1 MKVTLRMGVEMMEKI
16 IAEFF
21 KEMER
26 IGRSQCTI
34 AGYKNDIS
42 QFEKYCGD
50 RLTTETFRLLAR
62 DFLAAH
68 SNQSPRTV
76 RRKYA
81 ALRSLAKFGNLNF
94 DNIGLPKIPKRLPKS
109 LRQHEI
115 EKLFALLRKDRK
127 SHNYLRDLAIFELL
141 YCGLRNAELRRLTHE
156 SFDFPAKIVKV
167 IGKGD
172 KEVIYNLSD
181 AAVDAT
187 KEYIERRRTQQLFNL
202 TGGGL
207 IFMVANRSQRYI
219 GKRITPH
226 TLRHSMAM
234 HVLLAGA
241 DIRMVQKMLNH
252 SSIATTQIY
261 TEAYDDVVAKAFN
274 TCHPHN

>member
-1 MKVTLRMGVEMMEKI
+1 MKKI

-26 IGRSQCTI
+26 IGRSECTI
-34 AGYKNDIS
+34 TGYKNDIS
-42 QFEKYCGD
+42 QFEKFCGE
-50 RLTTETFRLLAR
+50 RLTTETFRLLVR
-62 DFLAAH
+62 EFLAAY
-68 SNQSPRTV
+68 SSQSPRTM
-76 RRKYA
+76 RRKCA
-81 ALRSLAKFGNLNF
+81 ALRSLANFGNLSF
-94 DNIGLPKIPKRLPKS
+94 ENIRLPKIPKRLPKS

-115 EKLFALLRKDRK
+115 EKLFVLLRKDRK
-127 SHNYLRDLAIFELL
+127 SAYHLRDLAIFELL
-141 YCGLRNAELRRLTHE
+141 YCGLRNAELRRLTRD
-156 SFDFPAKIVKV
+156 SFDFAAQIVKV

-181 AAVDAT
+181 AA
-187 KEYIERRRTQQLFNL
+187 IEAIKKYFNHIKNQQPFNL
-202 TGGGL
+202 SSGGL
-207 IFMVANRSQRYI
+207 IYVIANRSQKYL

-241 DIRMVQKMLNH
+241 DIRLVQKMLNH

-261 TEAYDDVVAKAFN
+261 TEAYDDVVASAFQS
-274 TCHPHN
+274 CHPHN

>member
-1 MKVTLRMGVEMMEKI
+1 MKKI

-26 IGRSQCTI
+26 IGRSECTV

-42 QFEKYCGD
+42 QFEKFCGE
-50 RLTTETFRLLAR
+50 RLTTETFRLLVR
-62 DFLAAH
+62 EFLAAY
-68 SNQSPRTV
+68 SSQSPRTV
-76 RRKYA
+76 RRKCA
-81 ALRSLAKFGNLNF
+81 ALRSLANFGNMGF
-94 DNIGLPKIPKRLPKS
+94 ENICLPKIPKRLPKS

-115 EKLFALLRKDRK
+115 EKLFGLLRKDRK
-127 SHNYLRDLAIFELL
+127 SPFHLRDLAIFELL
-141 YCGLRNAELRRLTHE
+141 YCGLRNAELRRLTRD
-156 SFDFPAKIVKV
+156 SFDFAAKIVKV

-172 KEVIYNLSD
+172 KEMIYNLSD
-181 AAVDAT
+181 AAIEAI
-187 KEYIERRRTQQLFNL
+187 KEYIDHTKFQQPFNL
-202 TGGGL
+202 SSGGL
-207 IFMVANRSQRYI
+207 IYVIANRSQRYI

-241 DIRMVQKMLNH
+241 DIRLVQKMLNH

-261 TEAYDDVVAKAFN
+261 TEAYDDVVAHAFQS
-274 TCHPHN
+274 CHPHN

>member
-1 MKVTLRMGVEMMEKI
+1 MEKI
-16 IAEFF
+16 IADFF
-21 KEMER
+21 EDMER

-42 QFEKYCGD
+42 LFEKFCGE
-50 RLTTETFRLLAR
+50 RLTIQTFRPLVR
-62 DFLAAH
+62 EFLAAH
-68 SNQSPRTV
+68 ANQSPRTL
-76 RRKYA
+76 RRKCA
-81 ALRSLAKFGNLNF
+81 ALRSLANFGKLGF
-94 DNIGLPKIPKRLPKS
+94 DSIRLPRIPKRLPKS

-115 EKLFALLRKDRK
+115 EKLFILLRKDRK
-127 SHNYLRDLAIFELL
+127 SPFHLRDLAIFELL
-141 YCGLRNAELRRLTHE
+141 YCGLRNAELRRLSLE
-156 SFDFPAKIVKV
+156 SFDFAAKIVKV

-181 AAVDAT
+181 AAIEAI
-187 KEYIERRRTQQLFNL
+187 KEYLGQRKNQQPFNL
-202 TGGGL
+202 TSGGL
-207 IFMVANRSQRYI
+207 IYLIANRSQKYL

-241 DIRMVQKMLNH
+241 DIRLVQKMLNH

-261 TEAYDDVVAKAFN
+261 TEAYDDVVASAFQS
-274 TCHPHN
+274 CHPHN

>member
-1 MKVTLRMGVEMMEKI
+1 MKTI
-16 IAEFF
+16 IGEFF
-21 KEMER
+21 KEMTR
-26 IGRSQCTI
+26 IGRSNCTVS
-34 AGYKNDIS
+34 GYRSDIS
-42 QFEKYCGD
+42 QFEKYCCG
-50 RLTTETFRLLAR
+50 RLTTRTFRLLVR
-62 DFLAAH
+62 EFLTTQ
-68 SNQSPRTV
+68 SSQSPRTV

-81 ALRSLAKFGNLNF
+81 ALRSLAKFGRL
-94 DNIGLPKIPKRLPKS
+94 DIEDIVLPRIPKRLPKS

-127 SHNYLRDLAIFELL
+127 SPNHHRDLAIFELL
-141 YCGLRNAELRRLTHE
+141 YCGLRNAELRKLSRE
-156 SFDFPAKIVKV
+156 SFDYEAKIVKV

-181 AAVDAT
+181 AA
-187 KEYIERRRTQQLFNL
+187 IEAIRAYLQHKKAQQLFNL

-207 IFMVANRSQRYI
+207 VYLIANRSQKYL

-241 DIRMVQKMLNH
+241 DIRLVQKMLNH
-252 SSIATTQIY
+252 VSIATTQIY
-261 TEAYDDVVAKAFN
+261 TEAYDDVVANAFQA
-274 TCHPHN
+274 CHPHN

>member
-1 MKVTLRMGVEMMEKI
+1 MEKI

-21 KEMER
+21 EDMER
-26 IGRSQCTI
+26 IGRSQCTV
-34 AGYKNDIS
+34 AGYMNDIS
-42 QFEKYCGD
+42 QFEKYCGK
-50 RLTTETFRLLAR
+50 RLTTETFRLLVR
-62 DFLAAH
+62 EFLAAY

-76 RRKYA
+76 RRKCA
-81 ALRSLAKFGNLNF
+81 ALRALAKFGNLGF
-94 DNIGLPKIPKRLPKS
+94 ENICLPKIPKRLPKS

-127 SHNYLRDLAIFELL
+127 SPYHLRDLAIFELL
-141 YCGLRNAELRRLTHE
+141 YCGLRNAELRRLSRE
-156 SFDFPAKIVKV
+156 SFDFAAKIVKV

-181 AAVDAT
+181 AAIEAINGYLKQT
-187 KEYIERRRTQQLFNL
+187 KGQKLFTL
-202 TGGGL
+202 TSGGL
-207 IFMVANRSQRYI
+207 IYLIANRSQKYL

-241 DIRMVQKMLNH
+241 DIRLVQKMLNH

-261 TEAYDDVVAKAFN
+261 TEAYDDVVAHAFQA
-274 TCHPHN
+274 CHPHN